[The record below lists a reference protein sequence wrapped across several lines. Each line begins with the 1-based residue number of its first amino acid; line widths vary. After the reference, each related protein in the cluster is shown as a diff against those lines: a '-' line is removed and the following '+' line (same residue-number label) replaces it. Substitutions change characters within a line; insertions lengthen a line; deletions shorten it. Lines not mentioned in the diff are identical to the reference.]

1 MLISLG
7 SKVLRETFDRI
18 IPPQSLQCTLKR
30 NPAHA
35 KLQSRRNE
43 GILNCFQ
50 WSKLYPTTPSEVS
63 SAGFDIPLLMVLLR
77 TICDLSPPPA
87 GWDAP
92 PLPEDLSR
100 ESDIA
105 RLKYFMNAVS
115 SHAGEGFVSDA
126 VFSSHWQQ
134 IHDTMVRL
142 GGADY
147 EDFINEMRDQEMDV
161 LSEEHFRELLKQ
173 WRNADDNIKDKL
185 KQLESV
191 EAVNVAGELCWQKTL
206 LLFKFLWFILS
217 VRPTIGIHECR
228 FHCVFSLKI
237 PRIQC
242 ASPCL
247 AVCKPRS
254 SYLVGFGK

>member
-1 MLISLG
+1 
-7 SKVLRETFDRI
+7 
-18 IPPQSLQCTLKR
+18 
-30 NPAHA
+30 
-35 KLQSRRNE
+35 
-43 GILNCFQ
+43 
-50 WSKLYPTTPSEVS
+50 
-63 SAGFDIPLLMVLLR
+63 MVLLR

-92 PLPEDLSR
+92 PLPEDISR

-115 SHAGEGFVSDA
+115 SHAGEGFVGDA

-147 EDFINEMRDQEMDV
+147 EDFINEMRDQEMDL

-173 WRNADDNIKDKL
+173 WRNAEDNIKDKL

-191 EAVNVAGELCWQKTL
+191 EAVNVTG
-206 LLFKFLWFILS
+206 
-217 VRPTIGIHECR
+217 
-228 FHCVFSLKI
+228 
-237 PRIQC
+237 
-242 ASPCL
+242 
-247 AVCKPRS
+247 
-254 SYLVGFGK
+254 

>member
-1 MLISLG
+1 
-7 SKVLRETFDRI
+7 
-18 IPPQSLQCTLKR
+18 
-30 NPAHA
+30 
-35 KLQSRRNE
+35 
-43 GILNCFQ
+43 
-50 WSKLYPTTPSEVS
+50 
-63 SAGFDIPLLMVLLR
+63 MVLLR

-92 PLPEDLSR
+92 PLPEDISR

-115 SHAGEGFVSDA
+115 SHAGEGFVGDA

-147 EDFINEMRDQEMDV
+147 EDFINEMRDQEMDL

-173 WRNADDNIKDKL
+173 WRNAEDNIKDKL

-191 EAVNVAGELCWQKTL
+191 EAVNVTGELCWQKTL
-206 LLFKFLWFILS
+206 LLFLFFFLS
-217 VRPTIGIHECR
+217 VRPTIGIQKCR
-228 FHCVFSLKI
+228 FHCVFSLQI
-237 PRIQC
+237 LRIQC

-247 AVCKPRS
+247 ALYKHAVRI
-254 SYLVGFGK
+254 L